1 MTPKTVAI
9 IGAGRVGSSVGF
21 LLKRAGYAVTAVAAR
36 TAATAEKA
44 AAFIGGGEPLADVIQ
59 AASKADIV
67 FITTP
72 DRNIREVCDTIATN
86 SGLKSGSLVVHMSG
100 AHSLELLSTVRTK
113 GSSRAVIHPLQSL
126 ASREQGVQTLPG
138 SYFRVE
144 ADPEALERTRLVIA
158 AVGGIE
164 LAMPDWKSDADSV
177 ALYHAGAVAVSN
189 YFVALVDYGLKFY
202 QALGANKQDA
212 LKAVLPLI
220 RGTLHNIET
229 LGIPDALTGPIVR
242 GDIET
247 VRNHLDAIRERAP
260 ELLDLYREL
269 AKHTI
274 TVAKDRRSL
283 KQETIFELSQ
293 VIDRADRQTAHLKVQ
308 RKKKPSVKENR

>member
-1 MTPKTVAI
+1 MQKRTVAI
-9 IGAGRVGSSVGF
+9 IGAGRVGGSIGY
-21 LLKRAGYAVTAVAAR
+21 LLNKAGYVVETVLTRSMDSAWR
-36 TAATAEKA
+36 A
-44 AAFIGGGEPLADVIQ
+44 AAFIGAGDPKTDI
-59 AASKADIV
+59 ASAGSSEII

-72 DRNIREVCDTIATN
+72 DGVIQAVCEKLAAT
-86 SGLKSGSLVVHMSG
+86 GAIMPGSLVIHMSG
-100 AHSLELLSTVRTK
+100 AHSLGLLDAARSA
-113 GSSRAVIHPLQSL
+113 GACGAVLHPLQSL

-138 SYFRVE
+138 SYFRVD
-144 ADPEALERTRLVIA
+144 ADPEARERARHIVA

-274 TVAKDRRSL
+274 AVAKDRRSL
-283 KQETIFELSQ
+283 KEETIFELSQ
-293 VIDRADRQTAHLKVQ
+293 VIEHADQQPGHLKAQ
-308 RKKKPSVKENR
+308 RKKKPSV